1 MKQNCAHQL
10 YCFTC
15 HLEFLSWTKVRLHG
29 ATDLPTRETRIAAGE
44 ADTQSALAKGVL
56 VNDKTNMRYN
66 GFRSTDEGGRIFEF
80 SFSGASKVAFLI
92 CIEIPR
98 AFFEG
103 VNRIQLQEG
112 VAISCAKLKHLL
124 SVGTADEIPR
134 SFSLTAFDLA
144 QYRHVP
150 AESKRRWGY
159 GADRAG
165 KTPV

>member
-1 MKQNCAHQL
+1 M
-10 YCFTC
+10 
-15 HLEFLSWTKVRLHG
+15 
-29 ATDLPTRETRIAAGE
+29 
-44 ADTQSALAKGVL
+44 
-56 VNDKTNMRYN
+56 NDKTNMRYN

-80 SFSGASKVAFLI
+80 SFSGTSKDAFLI
-92 CIEIPR
+92 SIEIPR
-98 AFFEG
+98 ALFEG

-124 SVGTADEIPR
+124 TTGTADDIPR
-134 SFSLTAFDLA
+134 SFCLTPFDLA

-165 KTPV
+165 KANL

>member
-1 MKQNCAHQL
+1 MSQNCAHQL
-10 YCFTC
+10 YCVIC

-56 VNDKTNMRYN
+56 VNDKANMRYN

-80 SFSGASKVAFLI
+80 SLSTTSKDGFLI
-92 CIEIPR
+92 SIEIPS
-98 AFFEG
+98 ALFVG
-103 VNRIQLQEG
+103 ANRIQLQEG
-112 VAISCAKLKHLL
+112 VAISYAKLKHLL
-124 SVGTADEIPR
+124 TVGTADEIPR
-134 SFSLTAFDLA
+134 SFCLTLSDLA

-165 KTPV
+165 KTNL